1 MKTKTFLLI
10 LLAFCSLTYS
20 QNYWQQSVNYKMEVD
35 IDVKTFKYSGRQ
47 DLLYTNNSP
56 DSLKKFL
63 PPLFQRFS
71 TRERNVCK
79 GKNWKRQK
87 YSL

>member
-1 MKTKTFLLI
+1 MKTNKFLLI

-47 DLLYTNNSP
+47 ELLYTNNSP
-56 DSLKKFL
+56 DSLKKVFTTSIST
-63 PPLFQRFS
+63 LFNQGAK
-71 TRERNVCK
+71 C
-79 GKNWKRQK
+79 Q
-87 YSL
+87 